1 MKPRQVQMIVLA
13 VLLVLF
19 AVIVYRSV
27 FPSAP
32 AAGSVS
38 AADESFVPLNVENP
52 ALRLD
57 LLDQLKKLEYQGT
70 HRNIFS
76 SVAPPP
82 EITPAQKAALAAAA
96 AKPPEPTGPPPVPP
110 LTVPATFFGYV
121 TDGSGARRAFFSE
134 GDDVY
139 VVGVGEVLLGRFRL
153 LQIGNSTA
161 ELEETAS
168 GRHATLTLEEPP
180 PSS

>member
-1 MKPRQVQMIVLA
+1 MKARQIQIAALSI
-13 VLLVLF
+13 LLLLF
-19 AVIVYRSV
+19 VYVMYRNIAP
-27 FPSAP
+27 PSQTP
-32 AAGSVS
+32 LVPIE
-38 AADESFVPLNVENP
+38 DESFTPLNVENP

-57 LLDQLKKLEYQGT
+57 LLDQLKKLQYQGT
-70 HRNIFS
+70 HRNIFTAT
-76 SVAPPP
+76 APPP
-82 EITPAQKAALAAAA
+82 EITPAQKAAAAAA

-121 TDGSGARRAFFSE
+121 TDAHTGTRRAFFVE

-139 VVGVGEVLLGRFRL
+139 VVAVGDVLLGRFRL

-168 GRHATLTLEEPP
+168 GRRTTLTMEEPG
-180 PSS
+180 PS